1 VEFLMARWMLCFC
14 LMFGS
19 LFARADE
26 RVFYQPLNVD
36 ASLSQAQ
43 WQKIWQ
49 DTARQGARTLIVQWT
64 AYGDSNFGG
73 ANGWLAN
80 SLKLAQQQ
88 GLQLVLGLKMDPA
101 YYQRIDEL
109 DSAALGKY
117 WQAQLGQSLAQQRR
131 LREDWK
137 LTVQGWYLPLELDDF
152 HFLAADRR
160 MTLQKQLK
168 DFAAKIDAPLHVS
181 AFSAGKLAPTVN
193 GQWLGDLSALGIQV
207 WWQDGAGTGRL
218 PVFVREGYASALPC
232 SVGIVREAFRQV
244 SREGQPFHAEPVAPD
259 ATSTG
264 CHPSAVFS
272 LRYRPWGR
280 VILDNQRNHQGGNV
294 QNH

>member
-1 VEFLMARWMLCFC
+1 MAQWMLYFC
-14 LMFGS
+14 LLLG
-19 LFARADE
+19 ATAGHADE

-36 ASLSQAQ
+36 ASLTHAQ
-43 WQKIWQ
+43 WQQIWR
-49 DTARQGARTLIVQWT
+49 DTASQGTRTVIVQWT
-64 AYGDSNFGG
+64 AYGDSDFGG
-73 ANGWLAN
+73 ANGWLAS
-80 SLKLAQQQ
+80 SLKLAEQQ

-109 DSAALGKY
+109 DSAGLGAY
-117 WQAQLGQSLAQQRR
+117 WQAQLGQSLGQQQK
-131 LREDWK
+131 LRQDWK
-137 LTVQGWYLPLELDDF
+137 LPVSGWYLPLELDDL

-160 MTLQKQLK
+160 ATLQRQLK
-168 DFAAKIDAPLHVS
+168 DFAAKLDAPLHLS

-193 GQWLGDLSALGIQV
+193 AQWLGDLAATGIQV

-218 PVFVREGYASALPC
+218 SPLVRNGYASALPC

-244 SREGQPFHAEPVAPD
+244 SLEGQPFRAEPAAPD
-259 ATSTG
+259 AASTG
-264 CHPSAVFS
+264 CHANAVFS

-280 VILDNQRNHQGGNV
+280 VILDNQRTGL

>member
-1 VEFLMARWMLCFC
+1 MVRWIVFFC
-14 LMFGS
+14 LLLS
-19 LFARADE
+19 AVVVRADE

-36 ASLSQAQ
+36 ANLSQTQ

-49 DTARQGARTLIVQWT
+49 DSAKQGAHTLIVQWT
-64 AYGDSNFGG
+64 AYGDSDFGG
-73 ANGWLAN
+73 AHGWLAN

-109 DSAALGKY
+109 DSAGLATY
-117 WQAQLGQSLAQQRR
+117 WQAQLGQSLAQQQK
-131 LREDWK
+131 LRKDWQ
-137 LTVQGWYLPLELDDF
+137 LPVTGWYLPLELDDL

-160 MTLQKQLK
+160 ATLHRQLTDLAGK
-168 DFAAKIDAPLHVS
+168 LDAPLHVS
-181 AFSAGKLAPTVN
+181 AFSAGKLAPTIN
-193 GQWLGDLSALGIQV
+193 AKWLGDLASVGVQV
-207 WWQDGAGTGRL
+207 WWQDGAGTARL
-218 PVFVREGYASALPC
+218 TPVVRNGYASALPC

-244 SREGQPFHAEPVAPD
+244 SRDGQPFRAEPSAPD
-259 ATSTG
+259 VTPAG

-272 LRYRPWGR
+272 LRYRPWGQ
-280 VILDNQRNHQGGNV
+280 VILDNQRRHQGGDV

>member
-1 VEFLMARWMLCFC
+1 MARWMLFFC
-14 LMFGS
+14 LLLGTVV
-19 LFARADE
+19 ARADE

-36 ASLSQAQ
+36 AGLTQAQ
-43 WQKIWQ
+43 WLRIWQ
-49 DTARQGARTLIVQWT
+49 NTAKQGTRTLIVQWT
-64 AYGDSNFGG
+64 AYGDSDFGG

-80 SLKLAQQQ
+80 SLQLAQQQ

-109 DSAALGKY
+109 DSAGLAKY
-117 WQAQLGQSLAQQRR
+117 WQAQLGQSLAQQQK

-137 LTVQGWYLPLELDDF
+137 LPVSGWYLPLELDDL

-160 MTLQKQLK
+160 ATLQRQLK
-168 DFAAKIDAPLHVS
+168 GLAGKLDAPLHVS
-181 AFSAGKLAPTVN
+181 AFSAGKLAPN
-193 GQWLGDLSALGIQV
+193 INAQWLGELSAAGIQV

-218 PVFVREGYASALPC
+218 PPVVRSSYASALPC

-244 SREGQPFHAEPVAPD
+244 SGDGQPFHAEPAAPD
-259 ATSTG
+259 ATSKG
-264 CHPSAVFS
+264 CHASAVFS

-280 VILDNQRNHQGGNV
+280 VILDNQRKAGNV